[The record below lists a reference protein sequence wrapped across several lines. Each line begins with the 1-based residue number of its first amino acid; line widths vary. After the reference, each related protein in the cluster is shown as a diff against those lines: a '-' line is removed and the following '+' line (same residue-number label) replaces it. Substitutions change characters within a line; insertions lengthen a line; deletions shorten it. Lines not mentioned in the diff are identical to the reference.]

1 MIQFTVPGNVQSKS
15 NSARAGVS
23 KGGKAFVY
31 QLKGKKDYQLLVSG
45 LAAKASETEK
55 FPKGPVNCKVV
66 LYLSSRRRVDV
77 DNSLKSILDSLKA
90 GGLLSDDSQIVELTV
105 VKYLDKTNPRVEVTL
120 SKATGEGYSL
130 PPSVS

>member
-1 MIQFTVPGNVQSKS
+1 MIQFTIPGSVQTKA
-15 NSARAGVS
+15 NNMRAGVS

-45 LAAKASETEK
+45 LAAKAALVES

-66 LYLSSRRRVDV
+66 LYLSSRRAKDL
-77 DNSLKSILDSLKA
+77 DNAMKSIWDGLKD
-90 GGLLSDDSQIVELTV
+90 GGLLSDDSQIVELAV

-120 SKATGEGYSL
+120 TKATGTGYSL